1 MSWKLKNSKVLDD
14 LYLSQLEKY
23 NPEFIYKADDIID
36 GLRKLN
42 KEYPNKN
49 IMIMHSKNSNKGF
62 ICFKGENFDELKNK
76 FDTIIDNYKM
86 NYDNINKTLSEYK
99 M

>member
-23 NPEFIYKADDIID
+23 NPELIYKADDIID

-42 KEYPNKN
+42 KEYQKN
-49 IMIMHSKNSNKGF
+49 CSKPK
-62 ICFKGENFDELKNK
+62 
-76 FDTIIDNYKM
+76 
-86 NYDNINKTLSEYK
+86 
-99 M
+99 